1 MVEPQL
7 FVLDG
12 LLRFLGAIVGF
23 SIAFVSFKGYSETK
37 SPTFLRLF
45 VAFAFLGIGFASQG
59 IAGIAQSSISSQVTY
74 AAALLVISG
83 AIFQTVGYFFLAFA
97 HILDVVLS
105 SRSKFP
111 ILIPFFA
118 VGSIATS
125 IVDIA
130 RPLSFYFLTYGVAET
145 LIFYYRNRR
154 PDTLI
159 IASGLILL
167 ALGEFF
173 GWLIILQN
181 LSTLVTTFSLVV
193 KLSGLFLLVIP
204 VVRFTF
210 RRRVP
215 SVQ

>member
-7 FVLDG
+7 FLLDG
-12 LLRFLGAIVGF
+12 ILRFLGAIVGF
-23 SIAFVSFKGYSETK
+23 AVAFVSYRGYIETK

-45 VAFAFLGIGFASQG
+45 VAFAFLGVGFATQG
-59 IAGIAQSSISSQVTY
+59 IAGVASSSISSQV
-74 AAALLVISG
+74 AFVAALLIISG

-97 HILDVVLS
+97 HVLDVVLS
-105 SRSKFP
+105 SRSRFP
-111 ILIPFFA
+111 MFIPFFA
-118 VGSIATS
+118 IGSIATG

-159 IASGLILL
+159 IASGLVLL

-173 GWLIILQN
+173 GWLILLQN
-181 LSTLVTTFSLVV
+181 LSTLFTTFSLVV

-204 VVRFTF
+204 VMRFAF
-210 RRRVP
+210 RRR
-215 SVQ
+215 S